1 MNSSHI
7 LALLKWDDD
16 VISKNSKIRRFGLS
30 GSLLQYTVFEFHPN
44 CRNGI
49 LKFFANLKLTC
60 LATLFDYKL

>member
-30 GSLLQYTVFEFHPN
+30 GSLLQYTVFENHPK
-44 CRNGI
+44 CRI
-49 LKFFANLKLTC
+49 QHCERSEHRVHFE
-60 LATLFDYKL
+60 

>member
-30 GSLLQYTVFEFHPN
+30 EQCLKITQIVALEF
-44 CRNGI
+44 
-49 LKFFANLKLTC
+49 
-60 LATLFDYKL
+60 